1 MKLCILGDVHLGVRN
16 DSLVFHDLY
25 RKFYDEVFFPYLEQH
40 NIDTVVQLG
49 DLFDRRKYINF
60 QTLKLSKQYFFDP
73 LNKNGITLHTL
84 LGNHDVFFKNTLD
97 VNSTELVLGEYEN
110 VHIHRS
116 PTTIHFG
123 GCSFDIIPWICD
135 QNSEDI
141 KEYIKNSTSSYCFGH
156 FELAGFEMDRG
167 NICHEG
173 QSADDLKRY
182 ELVFTGHFHHK
193 SQKGNILYVGTP
205 SEHTWADYNDPRGFH
220 IFDTGTRELTFI
232 ENPFT
237 IFRKFVYDDED
248 FFYNEVKS
256 FDYDQYKDKFVKVV
270 VANKTNDFVFETF
283 IQNII
288 KAAPADLSIIED
300 FAEQASDEAM
310 AEVDQAD
317 DTITILSK
325 YVDGIE
331 IDLNK
336 EKLKSILREVYTEA
350 LTVEA

>member
-16 DSLVFHDLY
+16 DSMIFHELY
-25 RKFYDEVFFPYLEQH
+25 RKFYEEVFFPYL
-40 NIDTVVQLG
+40 IDNQIEHVFQLG

-60 QTLKLSKQYFFDP
+60 QTLQSAKEYFFNP
-73 LNKNGITLHTL
+73 LRDNHIKFYTL
-84 LGNHDVFFKNTLD
+84 LGNHDVFYKNTLN
-97 VNSTELVLGEYEN
+97 VNSTELVLGEYDN
-110 VHIHRS
+110 VFVYREPEKIS
-116 PTTIHFG
+116 FG
-123 GCSFDIIPWICD
+123 SIVFDVIPWICD
-135 QNSEDI
+135 ENRESILNFINE
-141 KEYIKNSTSSYCFGH
+141 SSSSHCLGH
-156 FELAGFEMDRG
+156 FELSGFEMDRG

-173 QSADDLKRY
+173 DDASILKRY
-182 ELVFTGHFHHK
+182 ELVLTGHFHHK

-220 IFDTGTRELTFI
+220 IFDTETRELTFI

-237 IFRKFVYDDED
+237 VFRKFVYNDED

-256 FDYDQYKDKFVKVV
+256 YDYEQFKEKYVKVV
-270 VANKTNDFVFETF
+270 VAKKTNDFVFETF

-288 KAAPADLSIIED
+288 KACPADLSIIED
-300 FAEQASDEAM
+300 FAEQITDEPM
-310 AEVDQAD
+310 NEVDQAD

-336 EKLKSILREVYTEA
+336 ERLKSILREVYTEA

>member
-1 MKLCILGDVHLGVRN
+1 MKLAILGDVHLGVRN
-16 DSLVFHDLY
+16 DSLVFHELY
-25 RKFYDEVFFPYLEQH
+25 RKFYQDVFFPYLIENKINH
-40 NIDTVVQLG
+40 VMQLG

-60 QTLKLSKQYFFDP
+60 QTLKLAREYFFDP
-73 LNKNGITLHTL
+73 LNDNSITFHTL

-97 VNSTELVLGEYEN
+97 VNSTELVLGEYDN

-116 PTTIHFG
+116 PTTISFD
-123 GCSFDIIPWICD
+123 GCNFDIIPWICD
-135 QNSEDI
+135 QNYESI
-141 KEYIKNSTSSYCFGH
+141 KEYIENSTSNYCFGH

-205 SEHTWADYNDPRGFH
+205 SEHTWADYNDSRGFH
-220 IFDTGTRELTFI
+220 IFDTETRELTFI
-232 ENPFT
+232 ENPYTVFC
-237 IFRKFVYDDED
+237 KFVYDDED

-256 FDYDQYKDKFVKVV
+256 FDYDQFKDKYVKIV
-270 VANKTNDFVFETF
+270 VARKSNDFVFETF

-288 KAAPADLSIIED
+288 KAAPVDLSIIED
-300 FAEQASDEAM
+300 FAEQTSDDAM

-336 EKLKSILREVYTEA
+336 DRLKSILREVYTEA